1 MEYIKFKNKK
11 LPESSKKADKI
22 LELVVKIDKI
32 HKENGGKMTIDEWKL
47 RIEVRVNL
55 KLWSV
60 ETTLKKIIKF
70 FKVVACK
77 A

>member
-1 MEYIKFKNKK
+1 MKYIELKNKK
-11 LPESSKKADKI
+11 LPKSSEKANKI
-22 LELVVKIDKI
+22 LELMVKIDKI
-32 HKENGGKMTIDEWKL
+32 HKENSGKMTVDEWKL

-70 FKVVACK
+70 FKAVACK